1 MKLSKRIRIIS
12 KNISARDIYFF
23 RKDLNSFKD
32 LISKMRQANPN
43 ASITDCIEAYNNE
56 LEELILKTN
65 VLRPGEIYRYIAA
78 NALLNSKN
86 CNSIMHEINKNI
98 NTLDANLSF
107 NGNLYHDYISLIKTY
122 YYKNYALELRGFN

>member
-12 KNISARDIYFF
+12 KNITARDIYFF

-98 NTLDANLSF
+98 NKLDTNLSF

>member
-12 KNISARDIYFF
+12 KNITARDIYFF

>member
-43 ASITDCIEAYNNE
+43 ASITDCIEEYNNE

-78 NALLNSKN
+78 DTLLNSKN
-86 CNSIMHEINKNI
+86 YNSIIHEINKNI
-98 NTLDANLSF
+98 NKLDTNLSF

>member
-12 KNISARDIYFF
+12 KNITARDIYFF

-43 ASITDCIEAYNNE
+43 ALITDCIEAYNNE

-78 NALLNSKN
+78 DALLNSKN

>member
-1 MKLSKRIRIIS
+1 MKLSKRIRLIS
-12 KNISARDIYFF
+12 KNITEKDIYFF

>member
-12 KNISARDIYFF
+12 KNITARDIYFF

-78 NALLNSKN
+78 DALLNSKN